1 MMKKWIGLI
10 AFVILAF
17 SMMLTGCTPSNS
29 SQTSDN
35 NEDNKKD
42 ELVLSV
48 GGEPDT
54 GFDPT
59 TGWGRYGSPL
69 FQSTL
74 FKRDHDLN
82 IVNDLA
88 TNYEVSQDGKIWT
101 VILRDDVT
109 FSDGKPL
116 TAEDVEFTFETAM
129 NNGSVVDLN
138 GLEKVEAVNDYD
150 RKIYA

>member
-1 MMKKWIGLI
+1 MKKWIGLI
-10 AFVILAF
+10 AIVIIAF
-17 SMMLTGCTPSNS
+17 SMMLTGCTPSKS
-29 SQTSDN
+29 SQNSD
-35 NEDNKKD
+35 KRKD
-42 ELVLSV
+42 ELVISL

-74 FKRDHDLN
+74 FKRDHALT

-101 VILRDDVT
+101 VTLRDDVT
-109 FSDGKPL
+109 FFRWK
-116 TAEDVEFTFETAM
+116 TF
-129 NNGSVVDLN
+129 N
-138 GLEKVEAVNDYD
+138 
-150 RKIYA
+150 RKRC

>member
-10 AFVILAF
+10 VFVIIAF
-17 SMMLTGCTPSNS
+17 SMILTGCTPTKS

-35 NEDNKKD
+35 KRKKD

-74 FKRDHDLN
+74 FKRDHDLT

-101 VILRDDVT
+101 VI
-109 FSDGKPL
+109 
-116 TAEDVEFTFETAM
+116 FT
-129 NNGSVVDLN
+129 
-138 GLEKVEAVNDYD
+138 
-150 RKIYA
+150 

>member
-1 MMKKWIGLI
+1 M
-10 AFVILAF
+10 
-17 SMMLTGCTPSNS
+17 
-29 SQTSDN
+29 
-35 NEDNKKD
+35 
-42 ELVLSV
+42 LSV

-74 FKRDHDLN
+74 FKRDHDLT

-101 VILRDDVT
+101 VICT
-109 FSDGKPL
+109 G
-116 TAEDVEFTFETAM
+116 
-129 NNGSVVDLN
+129 
-138 GLEKVEAVNDYD
+138 
-150 RKIYA
+150 

>member
-1 MMKKWIGLI
+1 MKKWIGLI
-10 AFVILAF
+10 AFVIIAF
-17 SMMLTGCTPSNS
+17 SMMLTGCTPSKS

-35 NEDNKKD
+35 NEDHKKD
-42 ELVLSV
+42 ELVLSL

-74 FKRDHDLN
+74 FKRDHDLT

-101 VILRDDVT
+101 VI
-109 FSDGKPL
+109 
-116 TAEDVEFTFETAM
+116 FT
-129 NNGSVVDLN
+129 
-138 GLEKVEAVNDYD
+138 
-150 RKIYA
+150 

>member
-1 MMKKWIGLI
+1 MKKWIGLI
-10 AFVILAF
+10 AIVIIAF
-17 SMMLTGCTPSNS
+17 SMMLTGCTPSKS
-29 SQTSDN
+29 SQTSD
-35 NEDNKKD
+35 KRKD
-42 ELVLSV
+42 ELVLSL

-74 FKRDHDLN
+74 FKRDHDLT

-101 VILRDDVT
+101 VI
-109 FSDGKPL
+109 
-116 TAEDVEFTFETAM
+116 FT
-129 NNGSVVDLN
+129 
-138 GLEKVEAVNDYD
+138 
-150 RKIYA
+150 